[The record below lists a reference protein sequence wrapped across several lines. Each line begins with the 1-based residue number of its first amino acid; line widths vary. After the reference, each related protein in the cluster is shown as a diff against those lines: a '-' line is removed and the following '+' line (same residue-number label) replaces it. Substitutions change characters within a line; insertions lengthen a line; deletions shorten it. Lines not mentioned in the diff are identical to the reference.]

1 MTGVLVDTSVWID
14 HFKHGNDHLVHLLEQ
29 DLVLTH
35 PLIIGEIACGTP
47 PNRLETLADLTSLR
61 QGQQATIRE
70 TMALIE
76 SKRLYGLGCG
86 LIDMLLLASTLLT
99 EGVELWTLDKRLNA
113 IAERVE
119 VRPRCQNSWNLYR
132 W

>member
-1 MTGVLVDTSVWID
+1 MTGVLVDTSVWTS
-14 HFKHGNDHLVHLLEQ
+14 HFKHGNDSLVHLLEQ

-47 PNRLETLADLTSLR
+47 PNRLETLADLAGLR
-61 QGQQATIRE
+61 QSQQASIQE

-76 SKRLYGLGCG
+76 SRRLYGMGCG
-86 LIDMLLLASTLLT
+86 LVDMLLLASTLLT
-99 EGVELWTLDKRLNA
+99 QGAELWTLDKRLNA

-119 VRPRCQNSWNLYR
+119 VRHRPISH
-132 W
+132 

>member
-14 HFKHGNDHLVHLLEQ
+14 HFKHGNDSLVHLLEH

-47 PNRLETLADLTSLR
+47 PNRLETLADLAGLR
-61 QGQQATIRE
+61 QGQQASVQE

-76 SKRLYGLGCG
+76 SKRLFGFGCG
-86 LIDMLLLASTLLT
+86 LIDMLLLVSTLLT
-99 EGVELWTLDKRLNA
+99 EGAELWTLDKRLNA
-113 IAERVE
+113 IAGRFE
-119 VRPRCQNSWNLYR
+119 VRHRPITH
-132 W
+132 

>member
-1 MTGVLVDTSVWID
+1 MTGVLIDTSVWID
-14 HFKHGNDHLVHLLEQ
+14 HFKHGNDSLVHLLER

-47 PNRLETLADLTSLR
+47 PNRSETLADLASLR
-61 QGQQATIRE
+61 QSQQATIQE

-76 SKRLYGLGCG
+76 SERFYGLGCG

-99 EGVELWTLDKRLNA
+99 QGAELWTLDKRLDA
-113 IAERVE
+113 IAERVG
-119 VRPRCQNSWNLYR
+119 VRHRPITH
-132 W
+132 